1 MTDKT
6 KNIIQTA
13 VLGLF
18 LLALSLFCW
27 FKPADDYSESERR
40 ALAQMPEFNAETVFS
55 GRFMTDFET
64 YTLDQFPLRDGFRSV
79 KAVSELYG
87 FRKMDNN
94 DIYLAG
100 GTSDGILSKME
111 YPMNTVMLDHAA
123 ERFEYLY
130 DSYMKDTDCNVY
142 FSIIPDKNYVTAGLN
157 GHLSLDYSALVDYM
171 REKTSF
177 MEYIDIFPFL
187 SLDDYYRTDTHW
199 RQENITDVAEHIAS
213 SMGVELSG
221 AYTCN
226 ELQYPFYGVY
236 SDQSALPVKPET
248 MYYLT
253 SDVLDGCTVT
263 SWNTGMPVKTE
274 MYNMEKAAG
283 PDAYDMYLNGA
294 DALLVIENPAA
305 ETDRELVVF
314 RDSFGSSLS
323 PLLVEGYAKVTVVD
337 IRYMQSSLVGQFVD
351 FDAQDVLI
359 IYSTML
365 LNSSMVLK

>member
-18 LLALSLFCW
+18 LLALSLWCW
-27 FKPADDYSESERR
+27 LKPADDYSESERR
-40 ALAQMPEFNAETVFS
+40 ALAQMPKFNAETVFS

-64 YTLDQFPLRDGFRSV
+64 YTLDQFPMRDGFRSV
-79 KAVSELYG
+79 KAVSELYA

-94 DIYLAG
+94 DIYITDSG
-100 GTSDGILSKME
+100 VLSKLE
-111 YPMNTVMLDHAA
+111 YPMNTAMLDHAA

-130 DSYMKDTDCNVY
+130 NTYMKDTDCKVY
-142 FSIIPDKNYVTAGLN
+142 FSIIPDKNYVTARLN
-157 GHLSLDYSALVDYM
+157 GHLKMDYAALEDYM
-171 REKTSF
+171 LEKTSY
-177 MEYIDIFPFL
+177 MEYIDIFPFM
-187 SLDDYYRTDTHW
+187 SLADYYKTDTHW
-199 RQENITDVAEHIAS
+199 RQENITDVAQHIGE

-221 AYTCN
+221 VYDYN
-226 ELQYPFYGVY
+226 HLQYPFYGVY
-236 SDQSALPVKPET
+236 SDQSALPVEPEHLI
-248 MYYLT
+248 YLT

-283 PDAYDMYLNGA
+283 PDAYDMFLNGA
-294 DALLVIENPAA
+294 DALLVIENPMA

-337 IRYMQSSLVGQFVD
+337 IRYIQSSLVGQFVD

-365 LNSSMVLK
+365 LNSSMGLK